1 MLKKWFDWT
10 PRDIAQWEAIRQ
22 KGPGRFM
29 AWYGLLI
36 SGGLFFIIPGA
47 AILFSW
53 IKSLLGDR
61 PVSLAYLGLR
71 LLVTAALCL
80 AAGLING
87 LVTWLVEEKLYQKYA
102 RQGQGSHNS
111 PDNLG

>member
-22 KGPGRFM
+22 KGLGRFI

-36 SGGLFFIIPGA
+36 SGGLFFIVPGA
-47 AILFSW
+47 AILFTW
-53 IKSLLGDR
+53 VKSLLSDR
-61 PVSLAYLGLR
+61 PGSIAYLGLR
-71 LLVTAALCL
+71 LLVTAVLCL
-80 AAGLING
+80 FAGFINS

-102 RQGQGSHNS
+102 RQGQDVANL